1 MTDQYV
7 AEIRMLA
14 CNFAPAGWALCNG
27 QILPINQNTA
37 LFSLLGTRFGG
48 DGRSTFALP
57 DLRGAAPM
65 HWGQGAGLSPRNLGD
80 SGGAATVLLSQAQ
93 VPSHTHALQA
103 SPRPA
108 NLNAPSQQ
116 NALGRSEPA
125 LIYKE
130 PTGAATPAALAAGVM
145 GPAIGGTQPHNN
157 LMPFQTLHFCIA
169 LQGIYPPRP

>member
-1 MTDQYV
+1 MTDQYL

-27 QILPINQNTA
+27 QIMPISQNTA

-48 DGRSTFALP
+48 DGRSTFGLP

-65 HWGQGAGLSPRNLGD
+65 HWGQGAGLSPRELGE
-80 SGGAATVLLSQAQ
+80 SGGVTTVLLTQQQ
-93 VPSHTHALQA
+93 VASHTHALQA
-103 SPRPA
+103 SPHTADLDTPG
-108 NLNAPSQQ
+108 PQ
-116 NALGRSEPA
+116 NALGRSNPA
-125 LIYKE
+125 LIYKQ
-130 PTGAATPAALAAGVM
+130 PTGAAPRQPLAAGVM

-169 LQGIYPPRP
+169 LQGIFPPRP